1 MVEPFGNWH
10 WFLDGIF
17 VNGLA
22 VVQLGGFSE
31 LDDGAWGFC
40 VNWAVVS
47 VVADCGVE
55 ICGDFAC
62 CLGIGFCGLDRGY
75 ALIPRGCKSK

>member
-1 MVEPFGNWH
+1 
-10 WFLDGIF
+10 
-17 VNGLA
+17 
-22 VVQLGGFSE
+22 
-31 LDDGAWGFC
+31 